1 MKKPSMKY
9 INGSVFVI
17 FAIYA
22 VMISSGF
29 AIAGDYTMQKNLTDI
44 ADLISKWS
52 KQLSTGKLD
61 SNAQE
66 KLGEMLSQTSQIL
79 HDMTMKGKGDMHM
92 DYHNKI
98 MEMEKTW
105 DPFDTSDRM

>member
-9 INGSVFVI
+9 VKGSVFVI
-17 FAIYA
+17 IAIY
-22 VMISSGF
+22 VVLISSGF

-66 KLGEMLSQTSQIL
+66 KLGKMLSQTSQIL
-79 HDMTMKGKGDMHM
+79 HDMTMKGQGNMHM

-98 MEMEKTW
+98 MEMEEAW
-105 DPFDTSDRM
+105 DPFDTSDKM

>member
-9 INGSVFVI
+9 IKGSVFVVFTI
-17 FAIYA
+17 IA

-61 SNAQE
+61 SATQE
-66 KLGEMLSQTSQIL
+66 KLGEIMSQTSQVL
-79 HDMTMKGKGDMHM
+79 HDMTMQGQDDMHM

-98 MEMEKTW
+98 MEMEKAW